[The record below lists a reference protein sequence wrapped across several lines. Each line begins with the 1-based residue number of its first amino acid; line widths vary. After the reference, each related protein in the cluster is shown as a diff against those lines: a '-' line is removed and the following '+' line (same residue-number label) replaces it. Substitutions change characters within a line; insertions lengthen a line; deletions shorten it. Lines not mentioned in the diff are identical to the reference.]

1 MIVCSGKSVFEGIAI
16 GPIHVYKKE
25 EQSVKRTKVTDLD
38 AEVARYTA
46 ARETAIEQLQ
56 ALHDK
61 AVVEVGES
69 GAEIFV
75 ALEEK
80 NACCA
85 VILNPFPFE
94 KQEIRL
100 VL

>member
-46 ARETAIEQLQ
+46 AVRQQLN
-56 ALHDK
+56 
-61 AVVEVGES
+61 S
-69 GAEIFV
+69 F
-75 ALEEK
+75 
-80 NACCA
+80 
-85 VILNPFPFE
+85 
-94 KQEIRL
+94 RL
-100 VL
+100 CTTRQ